1 MASNSQTDDIQET
14 EGPTPE
20 TIVGQ
25 PEYVDGKATGLKSD
39 SKPGFAI
46 SSALASS
53 VAAFRLAKAV
63 HPDSAV
69 IQALHKDNSA
79 LAEWNRAAARLNEV
93 YGSIDSSFA
102 RLAESTKTLNRVM
115 ASMTPVVPMAP
126 IIPMT
131 PLPPIPDVPDVSKMI
146 RSQQE
151 AEKSRQVEAIK
162 KGIESSPLADALR
175 IQLTELENLKHGLQ
189 TANKLLTTQVGTLVE
204 HLEQA
209 RTTSEQQ
216 AKADR
221 FQVWLAISIAFGTLA
236 AATAVQLW
244 LSSQSASND
253 QAVVQLLQTIVNLLG
268 TR

>member
-1 MASNSQTDDIQET
+1 MASDRQPDGTQEPEAPTT
-14 EGPTPE
+14 EP
-20 TIVGQ
+20 IDGQ
-25 PEYVDGKATGLKSD
+25 PEQAEDEANGLKSD
-39 SKPGFAI
+39 NRPGFAI
-46 SSALASS
+46 SSASAPS
-53 VAAFRLAKAV
+53 VAALRLAKLV
-63 HPDSAV
+63 NPGSP
-69 IQALHKDNSA
+69 ILQALHKDNSA
-79 LAEWNRAAARLNEV
+79 LGEWNRAAARLNEV

-102 RLAESTKTLNRVM
+102 RLTDSAKTLNAAM
-115 ASMTPVVPMAP
+115 ANMTPIVPMVP

-131 PLPPIPDVPDVSKMI
+131 PLPPIPEVPDVSKMI
-146 RSQQE
+146 RNQQE

-175 IQLTELENLKHGLQ
+175 IQFTELENITHGLQ
-189 TANKLLTTQVGTLVE
+189 TANELLTTQVGTLVE

-216 AKADR
+216 AKANR

-253 QAVVQLLQTIVNLLG
+253 QVVVQLLQAIVNLLG
-268 TR
+268 AK